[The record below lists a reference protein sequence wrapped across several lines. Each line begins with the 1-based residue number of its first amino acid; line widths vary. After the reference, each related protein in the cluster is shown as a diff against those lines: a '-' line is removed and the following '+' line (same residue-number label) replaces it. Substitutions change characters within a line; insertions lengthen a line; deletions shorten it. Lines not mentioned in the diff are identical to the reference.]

1 MSVELDL
8 VIYGKL
14 LMLRAYAYDDKKI
27 GQYIVGEFGDPLE
40 MPIIVGHG
48 LYIEVKYIED
58 YDTYL
63 AVRDLL
69 RGACL
74 RAFGRSPVIYPITTS
89 NVLMAYLEGVDDV
102 DKFHLSL
109 EKMYEKNKEKLAK
122 PIPNPR
128 PLERW
133 ERWESPR
140 SESRDHS
147 AQWRSHRRRRR
158 IGRKEILVAIF
169 IAILFVI
176 VSMAIMGSN
185 YTQMQTPPAS
195 TVANQ
200 TPSTSTFTSSFAPAS
215 TAVNQT
221 WVSDFMAIVNQYR
234 ANESAPPLA
243 YSAYLASFSEIR
255 FHTMTAGNNYEI
267 SHYGFD
273 QDFNSYF
280 SGQSIS
286 VGEVVFYPSGETP
299 SQFVGTLMDDA
310 PLHWKLLMDPEFT
323 QYGYFIG
330 EGNTVLAEGFGA
342 GSSSTVEIP
351 GPNIN
356 ITQFIIDQGY
366 TPVVQNATWL
376 VIDLAS

>member
-1 MSVELDL
+1 
-8 VIYGKL
+8 
-14 LMLRAYAYDDKKI
+14 
-27 GQYIVGEFGDPLE
+27 
-40 MPIIVGHG
+40 
-48 LYIEVKYIED
+48 
-58 YDTYL
+58 
-63 AVRDLL
+63 
-69 RGACL
+69 
-74 RAFGRSPVIYPITTS
+74 
-89 NVLMAYLEGVDDV
+89 
-102 DKFHLSL
+102 
-109 EKMYEKNKEKLAK
+109 
-122 PIPNPR
+122 
-128 PLERW
+128 
-133 ERWESPR
+133 
-140 SESRDHS
+140 
-147 AQWRSHRRRRR
+147 
-158 IGRKEILVAIF
+158 
-169 IAILFVI
+169 
-176 VSMAIMGSN
+176 
-185 YTQMQTPPAS
+185 
-195 TVANQ
+195 
-200 TPSTSTFTSSFAPAS
+200 STFTSSFAPAS